1 MTLQKV
7 NTKKSTEL
15 TGFFDKITII
25 AEISA
30 ELEKNIKIKI
40 QDSSKVIS
48 TKGFEPLTFS
58 LSS

>member
-1 MTLQKV
+1 VTLQKV

-30 ELEKNIKIKI
+30 ELEKNIKIKNTRFI
-40 QDSSKVIS
+40 KSN
-48 TKGFEPLTFS
+48 
-58 LSS
+58 